1 MRIKREQLVLTNAS
15 LVWFGG
21 TRVYPLSVVTLPV
34 IVGDYIQQITKDVT
48 FLIVNYLS
56 TYNTI
61 LGQSTLNSWG
71 PSGSTRVL
79 YSKARNGQPF
89 TNHEHRRTMDG
100 CRAYRGIGRDTP

>member
-56 TYNTI
+56 AYNTI

-79 YSKARNGQPF
+79 HSNVG
-89 TNHEHRRTMDG
+89 DG
-100 CRAYRGIGRDTP
+100 